1 MEDRAEKQ
9 SSETS
14 GTLSKLDWP
23 TLETRRAAH
32 RLRGEALRDMALAL
46 RSWLKR
52 RAAQPIL
59 AASRSAEKT
68 NLGRYPAVL
77 RWAGDQPDNN

>member
-9 SSETS
+9 SS
-14 GTLSKLDWP
+14 GTTGKLSKLDWP
-23 TLETRRAAH
+23 TPETLRAAP

-52 RAAQPIL
+52 GAAQPIL

-68 NLGRYPAVL
+68 NLGRSPVAL
-77 RWAGDQPDNN
+77 A